1 MTTTYADPTRCPDC
15 RAVLPHDPQVCRVCS
30 LPLTGEAVT
39 SLFRTLQEADRILD
53 ALRSQKRPVEVVA
66 ATTPVSGSHLQGVD
80 PYPAASQRP
89 TVSQPPRVRGSS
101 VPRILLSLGALCLL
115 VAAITFL
122 AFAWSWLG
130 VGGRTTVLVVLTG
143 ASLGLSVALLRRGL
157 VTAAESLSVIGLGM
171 LALVVV
177 GARHAGWLGTI
188 DDAQAH
194 PRHRR
199 RGRDRGARAARGL
212 GIEADV
218 RTGPDRSRRRSPG
231 HLRRPVAAGVT
242 PALDRGRGRPPRAG
256 THRSRA
262 AQHPVDDHLDRDGRP
277 RLAVRRGDG
286 LRHGRG
292 PGHVRPLR
300 R

>member
-53 ALRSQKRPVEVVA
+53 TLRSQKRPVDVVA

-89 TVSQPPRVRGSS
+89 DGLAAASRPGLLRPAHPAVARGAVPARGGHHLLGLRLELARRGRPHDRPGRPHRCLAGTVRRPPSTRPGHRRGVALGDRSRHARARRRRRPPRR
-101 VPRILLSLGALCLL
+101 
-115 VAAITFL
+115 L
-122 AFAWSWLG
+122 ARDDRR
-130 VGGRTTVLVVLTG
+130 RT
-143 ASLGLSVALLRRGL
+143 
-157 VTAAESLSVIGLGM
+157 
-171 LALVVV
+171 
-177 GARHAGWLGTI
+177 
-188 DDAQAH
+188 AH

-199 RGRDRGARAARGL
+199 RGRDRSARVARRL
-212 GIEADV
+212 VVEADV

-231 HLRRPVAAGVT
+231 HLRRPVTAGVT
-242 PALDRGRGRPPRAG
+242 PALGRGCGRPPRAG

-286 LRHGRG
+286 LRHGRR